1 MDKLQ
6 AKVFSLVDV
15 DKAYGTDLEMEV
27 SSITFKKRTFSIRDS
42 WDSLVNSARQ
52 LQFVGLWFGNLK
64 LFSGDQ

>member
-42 WDSLVNSARQ
+42 LVNSARQ
-52 LQFVGLWFGNLK
+52 LQFGGL
-64 LFSGDQ
+64 

>member
-27 SSITFKKRTFSIRDS
+27 SSITF
-42 WDSLVNSARQ
+42 
-52 LQFVGLWFGNLK
+52 
-64 LFSGDQ
+64 

>member
-42 WDSLVNSARQ
+42 LVNSARQ
-52 LQFVGLWFGNLK
+52 LQFGGLWFGNLK